1 MPDTIPES
9 PACSRPGVKP
19 ARNSSLELYRIIAM
33 LLIVA
38 HHYVL
43 NSGLTNP
50 GGVIYS
56 DPFSAKS
63 VFLLF
68 FGAFGKAGINC
79 FMLITGYFMC
89 TSSISLKKFVRVL
102 CEVLFYHIIINSIF
116 WITGYAPFSLKSIVK
131 ELFPVTELN
140 QNFTGCYLV
149 FFLCIPFLNIL
160 VRHMTER
167 QHLRLLALLFFAYVV
182 MGTVPI
188 FSVSMNYISWFMVLY
203 LTAAYIRLYPRALF
217 QNARLAGWLSLFS
230 VLASLLSVLFCLWL
244 GQKMQRE
251 MAYAFV
257 FDANNFLAFL
267 TGVTTFLLFKN
278 LKLPHSSFINSVAA
292 STFGVLLIHANSGA
306 MRRFLWRDVLKIVE
320 FYSSPLMPLHA
331 IGSVV
336 GIFVLCVLI
345 DQCRIHLIE
354 KPCLKLYDRIEPQVV
369 AWYKHIEDKW
379 CDRLH
384 IGQ

>member
-1 MPDTIPES
+1 
-9 PACSRPGVKP
+9 
-19 ARNSSLELYRIIAM
+19 
-33 LLIVA
+33 
-38 HHYVL
+38 
-43 NSGLTNP
+43 
-50 GGVIYS
+50 
-56 DPFSAKS
+56 
-63 VFLLF
+63 
-68 FGAFGKAGINC
+68 
-79 FMLITGYFMC
+79 
-89 TSSISLKKFVRVL
+89 
-102 CEVLFYHIIINSIF
+102 
-116 WITGYAPFSLKSIVK
+116 VK

-203 LTAAYIRLYPRALF
+203 LTAAYIRLYPRGLF

-306 MRRFLWRDVLKIVE
+306 MRRFLWRDVLKNVE

-331 IGSVV
+331 IGSVI

-354 KPCLKLYDRIEPQVV
+354 KPCLKLYDRIEPRVV